1 MDFLFPFINFLQ
13 PGIAWPDLAV
23 YRPLQIAAVLTLIVG
38 LSRKSMFARGLAFG
52 HPVFKYLVAFVVVQ
66 VLSVY
71 YSGLSSMLDEFGF
84 WFVYLM
90 FVVLSVLLVGNEDR
104 LRRYIWGAMTGS
116 MAVVGYGLY
125 AVYAEL
131 PAAIQGRAGAYGM
144 YENHNDYSFL
154 IIMILP
160 FLVTFRREERSFV
173 KRALLGAS
181 ILACIAG
188 IAFSLSRGG
197 MLALVLEIGLLALFA
212 SKGRARTMILI
223 GVAALAPAAI
233 AYQWT
238 ARAENQG
245 DHYTAADAENS
256 RFELWRIGQSMVIS
270 HPLLGVGSRRFGELA
285 QDYGEVSGDNR
296 GKNAHNTYIQVIAT
310 SGLLG
315 ISAFLAML
323 TRLAKELRKP
333 IDGMRWAEATR
344 QAALVALYSI
354 AFRALLDAKPHDW
367 SFYFLASVGL
377 ICIAMRTHV
386 ESARATAKGEA
397 GPARPDGPMGAMS
410 VRGESKR

>member
-1 MDFLFPFINFLQ
+1 MDFLFPFVNFLQ
-13 PGIAWPDLAV
+13 PGIAWPDLAA
-23 YRPLQIAAVLTLIVG
+23 YRPLQIAAALALIVG
-38 LSRKSMFARGLAFG
+38 LSRKSTFARGMAFG
-52 HPVFKYLVAFVVVQ
+52 HPIFKYLIAFVFVQ

-84 WFVYLM
+84 WFVYVM
-90 FVVLSVLLVGNEDR
+90 FVVLSVLLASDESR
-104 LRRYIWGAMTGS
+104 LRRYIWGAITGS

-131 PAAIQGRAGAYGM
+131 PAAVQGRAGAYGM

-160 FLVTFRREERSFV
+160 FLVTYRREERSFI
-173 KRALLGAS
+173 KRALLTVSA
-181 ILACIAG
+181 LACVAG
-188 IAFSLSRGG
+188 IALSLSRGG
-197 MLALVLEIGLLALFA
+197 MLALVLEIGLLALYA
-212 SKGRARTMILI
+212 AKGRARTLILVA
-223 GVAALAPAAI
+223 VAALAPAAI

-245 DHYTAADAENS
+245 DHYTAADAESS
-256 RFELWRIGQSMVIS
+256 RLELWRVGQAMVIA
-270 HPLLGVGSRRFGELA
+270 HPLLGVGSRRFGELSE
-285 QDYGEVSGDNR
+285 DYGEVSGDNR

-315 ISAFLAML
+315 ISAFVALL
-323 TRLAKELRKP
+323 LRLAKELRKP
-333 IDGMRWAEATR
+333 IGGMRWAEATR

-377 ICIAMRTHV
+377 ICIAMRMQTEAV
-386 ESARATAKGEA
+386 RAAANIGAGGVRVGE
-397 GPARPDGPMGAMS
+397 RTNTVS
-410 VRGESKR
+410 VRGGSDQ